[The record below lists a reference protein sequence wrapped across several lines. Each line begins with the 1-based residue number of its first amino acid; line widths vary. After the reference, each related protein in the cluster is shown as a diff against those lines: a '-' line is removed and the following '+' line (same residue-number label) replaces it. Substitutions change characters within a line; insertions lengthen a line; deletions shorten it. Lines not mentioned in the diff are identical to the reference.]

1 MKILYDN
8 VALAYETIASD
19 DGSPNYPAQNLVSPF
34 LEKRFQSTVLADRVV
49 FDFDYTPYTVNC
61 FFYAFHTMSEI
72 VFELYSGGALV
83 YTQTIAAPEANS
95 GAVHFA
101 PVVMDELRVIVAA
114 AGAPLYLGGVGFG
127 ESYVMPDPLADWPE
141 DISDASVADGSP
153 MGQDVQEYVD
163 PLDVLTYNFS
173 NVERTVAETIKDIF
187 KAVGV
192 GGHFWIDPTERNHAF
207 QRPLYV
213 TLLEPVAPVKSGLR
227 YSFTL
232 KCREAR

>member
-1 MKILYDN
+1 MKILFDN
-8 VALAYETIASD
+8 VALAYETVTSD

-34 LEKRFQSTVLADRVV
+34 LEKRFQSTALADRVV
-49 FDFDYTPYTVNC
+49 FDFDYATYTVDC
-61 FFYAFHTMSEI
+61 FFYAFHTMSEVTI
-72 VFELYSGGALV
+72 ELYNGGALV
-83 YTQTIAAPEANS
+83 YTQTINPAEANT

-101 PVVMDELRVIVAA
+101 PVVADEARVLIAG

-127 ESYVMPDPLADWPE
+127 EAYTMPHPLAEWPE
-141 DISDASVADGSP
+141 DVADSSVLDSSP
-153 MGQDVQEYVD
+153 MGQDSQEYVD
-163 PLDVLTYNFS
+163 PLDVLTYSFS
-173 NVERTVAETIKDIF
+173 NVTRVVAEEIKDIF

-192 GGHFWIDPTERNHAF
+192 GGHFWIDPTELNHAF

-213 TLLEPVAPVKSGLR
+213 TLLETVAPEKNGLT